1 MKTGKFVLLTLL
13 LLTLAL
19 AACGGGEDV
28 SGITPVAEATTAEE
42 PAATEETAAQPTEAT
57 AAEPTAEEA
66 AEPTAE
72 EASATEEPTAE
83 VVAEATTAPTEEA
96 TEEATAAATADPA
109 AVPTVAIVAGGGP
122 TFQQVVDR
130 GVLRCAGNQS
140 VPGFGY
146 INPDTNEFEGFDIDF
161 CRAVAV
167 AVLGD
172 PNAIEVRPTTANERF
187 PVLQAGE
194 VDVLFRNTTWTISRD
209 TSLGLEFGP
218 TTFYDGQGMM
228 VRAADGITTLEDLDG
243 GTICV
248 QSGTTTEKNLA
259 DVFRARGIDF
269 TPLVFDG
276 ADPTREAYEQ
286 GQCDGFTTDKSG
298 LVSQLVLLSDP
309 AAHVILEETMSKEP
323 LAPAVRHGDNNWFD
337 IVKWTVFCTINAEEL
352 GIASDN
358 VDTFLGGEDPVIQN
372 LMGET
377 GDLGL
382 ALGLNNDF
390 CYQVVAQVGNY
401 GEIYNRNLGP
411 DTPFNVPRGL
421 NDLYT
426 NGGLLYSPPFR

>member
-1 MKTGKFVLLTLL
+1 MRTRIVLWLALL
-13 LLTLAL
+13 ALVL

-28 SGITPVAEATTAEE
+28 SGITPVAEATTAAEE
-42 PAATEETAAQPTEAT
+42 PAATEEP
-57 AAEPTAEEA
+57 AAEPTEEA
-66 AEPTAE
+66 AEPTADEAAAPTE
-72 EASATEEPTAE
+72 EATAA
-83 VVAEATTAPTEEA
+83 VVAEATTAP

-122 TFQQVVDR
+122 TYQQVVER

-161 CRAVAV
+161 CKAVAA

-172 PNAIEVRPTTANERF
+172 ATAIEVRPTTANERF

-323 LAPAVRHGDNNWFD
+323 LAPAVRHGDNNWYD

>member
-1 MKTGKFVLLTLL
+1 MKVKTVLLLAL
-13 LLTLAL
+13 LAL
-19 AACGGGEDV
+19 ALTLVACGGGEDV
-28 SGITPVAEATTAEE
+28 SGITPVAEATTAV
-42 PAATEETAAQPTEAT
+42 EETAAEPTEEM
-57 AAEPTAEEA
+57 AEPTAEEA
-66 AEPTAE
+66 TAPTE
-72 EASATEEPTAE
+72 EATAE
-83 VVAEATTAPTEEA
+83 VVAEATTAP

-122 TFQQVVDR
+122 TFQQVSDR

-372 LMGET
+372 LLGET

-390 CYQVVAQVGNY
+390 CYQVVKQVGNY

>member
-1 MKTGKFVLLTLL
+1 MKVKTVLLLAL
-13 LLTLAL
+13 LAL
-19 AACGGGEDV
+19 ALTLVACGGGEDV
-28 SGITPVAEATTAEE
+28 SGITPVAEATTAV
-42 PAATEETAAQPTEAT
+42 EETAAEPTEEM
-57 AAEPTAEEA
+57 AEPTAEEA
-66 AEPTAE
+66 TAPTE
-72 EASATEEPTAE
+72 EATVE
-83 VVAEATTAPTEEA
+83 VVAEATTAP

-122 TFQQVVDR
+122 TFQQVSDR

-358 VDTFLGGEDPVIQN
+358 IDTFLGGEDPVIQN
-372 LMGET
+372 LLGET

-390 CYQVVAQVGNY
+390 CYQVVKQVGNY

>member
-1 MKTGKFVLLTLL
+1 MKGKPVLLLALL
-13 LLTLAL
+13 LLLL

-28 SGITPVAEATTAEE
+28 SGITPVAEATTAAEE
-42 PAATEETAAQPTEAT
+42 PAATAET

-66 AEPTAE
+66 A
-72 EASATEEPTAE
+72 
-83 VVAEATTAPTEEA
+83 APTEEA
-96 TEEATAAATADPA
+96 TEESAAEATEEPTEEATAAATADPA

-122 TFQQVVDR
+122 TYQQVVDR

-161 CRAVAV
+161 CKAVAA

-172 PNAIEVRPTTANERF
+172 ANAIEVRPTTANERF

-228 VRAADGITTLEDLDG
+228 VRVADGITTLEDLDG

-309 AAHVILEETMSKEP
+309 AAHIILEETMSKEP
-323 LAPAVRHGDNNWFD
+323 LAPAVRHGDNNWYD

-390 CYQVVAQVGNY
+390 CYQVIAQVGNY

>member
-1 MKTGKFVLLTLL
+1 MKGKPVLLLALL
-13 LLTLAL
+13 LLLL

-28 SGITPVAEATTAEE
+28 SGITPVAEATTAAEE
-42 PAATEETAAQPTEAT
+42 PAATAET

-66 AEPTAE
+66 A
-72 EASATEEPTAE
+72 
-83 VVAEATTAPTEEA
+83 APTEEA
-96 TEEATAAATADPA
+96 TEESAAEATEEPTEEATAAATADPA

-122 TFQQVVDR
+122 TYQQVVER

-161 CRAVAV
+161 CKAVAA

-172 PNAIEVRPTTANERF
+172 ATAIEVRPTTANERF

-309 AAHVILEETMSKEP
+309 AAHIILEETMSKEP
-323 LAPAVRHGDNNWFD
+323 LAPAVRHGDNNWYD

-390 CYQVVAQVGNY
+390 CYQVIAQVGNY

>member
-1 MKTGKFVLLTLL
+1 MKVKTVLLLAL
-13 LLTLAL
+13 LAL
-19 AACGGGEDV
+19 ALTLVACGGGEDV
-28 SGITPVAEATTAEE
+28 SGITPVAEATTAV
-42 PAATEETAAQPTEAT
+42 EETAAEPTEEM
-57 AAEPTAEEA
+57 AEPTAEEA
-66 AEPTAE
+66 TAPTE
-72 EASATEEPTAE
+72 EATAE

-96 TEEATAAATADPA
+96 AAAATADPA

-122 TFQQVVDR
+122 TFQQVSDR

-358 VDTFLGGEDPVIQN
+358 IDTFLGGEDPVIQN
-372 LMGET
+372 LLGET

-390 CYQVVAQVGNY
+390 CYQVVKQVGNY

>member
-1 MKTGKFVLLTLL
+1 MRTRIVLLLALL
-13 LLTLAL
+13 ALVL

-28 SGITPVAEATTAEE
+28 SGITPVAEATTAAEE
-42 PAATEETAAQPTEAT
+42 PDATEEP

-66 AEPTAE
+66 AAPTE
-72 EASATEEPTAE
+72 EATAE
-83 VVAEATTAPTEEA
+83 VVAEATTAP

-122 TFQQVVDR
+122 TYQQVVDR

-161 CRAVAV
+161 CKAVAA

-172 PNAIEVRPTTANERF
+172 ANAIEVRPTTANERF

-323 LAPAVRHGDNNWFD
+323 LAPAVRHGDNNWYD